1 MQSITKYFI
10 LLLLAN
16 PVSVSAQP
24 APQLE
29 DKNEEL
35 IDWKS
40 SRRLTWSDYKGKPD
54 PNSDAAATTTSYLG
68 IEYNF
73 ANNTV
78 GYKIICRFSKN
89 KSWGLYKTD
98 HILGHEQGHFDI
110 TEIFA
115 RKLNKETGKYKFNK
129 NTYGKDLQKIYDD
142 IVDEKEE
149 LQNQYDKETDFSR
162 NKERQAEWLKKIEK
176 MLDDLEDYSDY

>member
-1 MQSITKYFI
+1 MITLKKYFSLI
-10 LLLLAN
+10 LLFIPLF
-16 PVSVSAQP
+16 VFAQ
-24 APQLE
+24 

-35 IDWKS
+35 IDWNS
-40 SRRLTWSDYKGKPD
+40 GHRLAWNDYKGAPD

-68 IEYNF
+68 IEYNLT
-73 ANNTV
+73 NNKVT
-78 GYKIICRFSKN
+78 YKIACRFSKN

-115 RKLNKETGKYKFNK
+115 RKLNKETGEYVFNK
-129 NTYGKDLQKIYDD
+129 NSYQRDLQKIYND
-142 IVDEKEE
+142 IVREKEI

-162 NKERQAEWLKKIEK
+162 NKEKQAEWLKMIKE
-176 MLDDLEDYSDY
+176 MLKDLEDYAGY

>member
-1 MQSITKYFI
+1 MRRIKKYFI
-10 LLLLAN
+10 LLLLAK
-16 PVSVSAQP
+16 PLFAFCQ
-24 APQLE
+24 

-35 IDWKS
+35 IDWSATK
-40 SRRLTWSDYKGKPD
+40 RLAWNDYKGKPD
-54 PNSDAAATTTSYLG
+54 PHSDAAATTTSYLG

-73 ANNTV
+73 KNNTV
-78 GYKIICRFSKN
+78 TYKIVCRFSKN

-115 RKLNKETGKYKFNK
+115 RKLNKLTGEYKFNK
-129 NTYGKDLQKIYDD
+129 NTCQQDLQKIYTN
-142 IVDEKEE
+142 VMDEKEQ

-162 NKERQAEWLKKIEK
+162 NKEKQAEWLKKIQN
-176 MLDDLEDYSDY
+176 MLEELKDYTEY